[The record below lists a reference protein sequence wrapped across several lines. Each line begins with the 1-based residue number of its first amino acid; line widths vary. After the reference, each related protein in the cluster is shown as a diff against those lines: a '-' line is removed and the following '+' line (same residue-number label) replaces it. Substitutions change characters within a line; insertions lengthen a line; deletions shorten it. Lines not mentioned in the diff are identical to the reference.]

1 MGKVTSKGTTLKV
14 KIASVYVP
22 VAQLISL
29 GGPEDEVQ
37 DTETPTLDQVG
48 NEIAHDVTGWVEPG
62 TVDFEIYWDPVLEV
76 HQTLMAFKATPQV
89 ADWQNLYPVGTP
101 MSYSAILKKLSPAA
115 GVGEMLKASGS
126 MQLTGLATYPDAE
139 EEE

>member
-1 MGKVTSKGTTLKV
+1 MSKRSSKGTTLKIE
-14 KIASVYVP
+14 IASVYTS

-29 GGPEDEVQ
+29 NGPGPEVQ

-62 TVDFEIYWDPVLEV
+62 TSDFEIYWDPLLTT
-76 HQTLMAFKATPQV
+76 HQTLTSLLGAPAVKN
-89 ADWQNLYPVGTP
+89 WQNQYPVGTP
-101 MSYSAILKKLSPAA
+101 MSYSAILKSLTPAA

-126 MQLTGLATYPDAE
+126 MQLTGLATYPEAPE
-139 EEE
+139 